1 MDIKKTEYLIKALQE
16 NLKKYKVAALSLSYG
31 DNTDEVPMRTN
42 VFFVGDEMT
51 YFAELRNRN
60 VVMNEFFQKVDT
72 LKMVFLMAE
81 TLAYTFHT
89 FRKNLKTATKDDRDE
104 ALKDI
109 IAWALKEDENWNWK
123 QIEELDFK
131 SKRGRTG
138 KREDLN

>member
-1 MDIKKTEYLIKALQE
+1 M
-16 NLKKYKVAALSLSYG
+16 SLSYG

-60 VVMNEFFQKVDT
+60 IVMNEFFQKVDT

-89 FRKNLKTATKDDRDE
+89 FRKNLKTATKEDRDE
-104 ALKDI
+104 ALKGI
-109 IAWALKEDENWNWK
+109 IAWALKEDENWNLK

-138 KREDLN
+138 KRVH